1 MDTIQSTDEPIPKSL
16 RNESGRNMQAFVKIA
31 PMNDAPTPPLTI
43 SEFLEQ
49 TGAQAHFFD
58 MGRRVVE
65 IPGADM
71 LAFERAEIPY
81 PQPFLRS
88 AWLGI
93 LFHYEKDEDTHQ
105 IWFLKFPLD
114 EQGLL
119 QQAAR
124 DDFLRRTFE
133 KLGETLSASEDKQN
147 NPDFPGDIPDG
158 ISDDNPHGFTPR
170 EDRMASFHA
179 KIARQLGQAPSQY
192 FQHAADYFTGE
203 TGFEQWNFVGLQG
216 IADVAARL
224 DENEL
229 ATTLIAAIP
238 QLPTTPFTA
247 LCSCLENEN
256 LDTALTRVIAVRV
269 EKALAADNALTVV
282 AGLRGLSYSQDQAT
296 VTQTLQSTL
305 DKPAGRDVEVLA
317 AIAGRAWEHLENTS
331 IRRMFL
337 ENLAQCEAGQ
347 RAFDHILSDLL
358 FMPGLRQKLLED
370 LRSPD
375 CSEQLTSAIGA
386 FFQSVQPT

>member
-1 MDTIQSTDEPIPKSL
+1 M
-16 RNESGRNMQAFVKIA
+16 NETTTS
-31 PMNDAPTPPLTI
+31 PLTI

-65 IPGADM
+65 IPSADM

-93 LFHYEKDEDTHQ
+93 LFHYENDKDTHH

-124 DDFLRRTFE
+124 DDFLRHTFE
-133 KLGETLSASEDKQN
+133 KLGESLSKPAEKQT
-147 NPDFPGDIPDG
+147 PQDVPEYIPE
-158 ISDDNPHGFTPR
+158 DNPHGFTPR

-179 KIARQLGQAPSQY
+179 KVAKQLGQAPSQY
-192 FQHAADYFTGE
+192 YQHAIDYFTGDALSSE
-203 TGFEQWNFVGLQG
+203 KSFDQWNFVGLQG

-224 DENEL
+224 DENKL
-229 ATTLIAAIP
+229 AATLAAAIP
-238 QLPTTPFTA
+238 QLPTTPFAA

-256 LDTALTRVIAVRV
+256 IDAALTGVIAARV
-269 EKALAADNALTVV
+269 EKALTEDDAITVA
-282 AGLRGLSYSQDQAT
+282 AGLRGLSHSQDQAI
-296 VTQTLQSTL
+296 VTQALQSTL
-305 DKPAGRDVEVLA
+305 AKPAGHDVEVLA
-317 AIAGRAWEHLENTS
+317 AIAGRAWDALENAS

-358 FMPGLRQKLLED
+358 FVPGLRQKLLQD

-375 CSEQLTSAIGA
+375 RSEQLTSAIGA
-386 FFQSVQPT
+386 FFQSVQAT